1 MATKKIDVSEQAQHS
16 ALCRLV
22 DAHMLDVM
30 HNSGG
35 GITRQRPDGGEI
47 YWAPFLGAEGS
58 VVADS
63 LNFVARN
70 FSVIC
75 IDEKRYFVPKRTSEK
90 FIAEAKAAYPSA
102 VVKVHASVTLA

>member
-1 MATKKIDVSEQAQHS
+1 MATKKIENSEQAQHS

-22 DAHMLDVM
+22 DAHMMDVM
-30 HNSGG
+30 HGSGG
-35 GITRQRPDGGEI
+35 GVSHQRPDGCEI
-47 YWAPFLGAEGS
+47 YMAPFLGVEGS
-58 VVADS
+58 VVANS

-75 IDEKRYFVPKRTSEK
+75 LDGKRYFVPKRTSEK
-90 FIAEAKAAYPSA
+90 FIAEAKAAYPNA